1 MDDFLKL
8 VKVEAPEETLP
19 SPREVTYWKCA
30 SKRIFFIDFTIDDG
44 YDLFELGKT
53 IIQMN
58 AEEALYPEK
67 ELKPIY
73 IYIMTYGG
81 DLDQAKFMCD
91 LIEASRIPIVTI
103 AAGVAMSAGFLILL
117 AGKRRYA
124 FEHSR
129 LLVHQGDASLAGRA
143 SDLKE
148 ASKDYQDTLNKMR
161 DYILSHSK
169 IDRKTLDKNWK
180 RDWYL
185 NKEDIVKYEIATII
199 DSLGAI
205 V

>member
-1 MDDFLKL
+1 MDDIAKL
-8 VKVEAPEETLP
+8 IGVDIPEKLLP
-19 SPREVTYWKCA
+19 TPQEVTYWKCA
-30 SKRIFFIDFTIDDG
+30 SKRIFFIDFSIDCN
-44 YDLFELGKT
+44 YDLFELSKV

-58 AEEALYPEK
+58 AEEALIPEK

-91 LIEASRIPIVTI
+91 LIEASRIPVVTI

-124 FEHSR
+124 FEHSK
-129 LLVHQGDASLAGRA
+129 LLVHQGDASMSGRA
-143 SDLKE
+143 SDIKE
-148 ASKDYQDTLNKMR
+148 ASRDYQDTLNKMR
-161 DYILSHSK
+161 EYILSHSK
-169 IDRKTLDKNWK
+169 IDRKVFDKNWK

-185 NKEDIVKYEIATII
+185 NKDDIEKYGIATIVH
-199 DSLGAI
+199 SLEAI